1 MQANKPLIIGG
12 MIIIGVGIIR
22 AASSNKPETPVFAGA
37 VVFLLLASLLDALG
51 PGPSKLATAL
61 VGLAATTVVVT
72 ELPGV
77 IQGTNNALSKAKS
90 TTF

>member
-1 MQANKPLIIGG
+1 MQPNKTILIGG
-12 MIIIGVGIIR
+12 MIIIGVGVIR

-77 IQGTNNALSKAKS
+77 ISAANNVATKAKN

>member
-12 MIIIGVGIIR
+12 LIILGVGVIR
-22 AASSNKPETPVFAGA
+22 AATSNKPETPVFAGG

-77 IQGTNNALSKAKS
+77 IQAANNVSKKAQS